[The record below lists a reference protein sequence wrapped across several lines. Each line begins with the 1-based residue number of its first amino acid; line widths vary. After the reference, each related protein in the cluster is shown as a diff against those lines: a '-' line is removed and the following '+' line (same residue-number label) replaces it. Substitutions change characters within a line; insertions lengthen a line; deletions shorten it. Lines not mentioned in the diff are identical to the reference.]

1 METAQIKNTTVDK
14 LLSKID
20 KEYVHYG
27 REKIKQLRFDMKP
40 NINYEHLILTSAIE
54 RIIKTKCDLKDKT
67 LEVFK
72 KHLR

>member
-1 METAQIKNTTVDK
+1 METAQIKNTTIDK
-14 LLSKID
+14 LLCMVD
-20 KEYVHYG
+20 EEYIHYG

-54 RIIKTKCDLKDKT
+54 RIVKTKCDLKDKT